1 MAASLPRA
9 TQVLVVGAGPAGS
22 ATAYFLARQGIDVVL
37 IDKAHFPRDKT
48 CGDGLLPNA
57 LDMLE
62 TMGVL
67 NAVRAK
73 AQRVDEIHSRIGAA
87 VLHQPFAGLYPH
99 RPYGAVLPRK
109 QLDTLLLERARSAG
123 AQVVTGVS
131 AEQLPRR
138 RVGDGWV
145 VDLRAD
151 GHGVS
156 LHTQWTVVCSGA
168 NRALWA
174 NQPGGG
180 EALSALAVRAYFE
193 GPETATDA
201 FEIFFSD
208 VSLPGYGWIFPTGP
222 HTINIGAGCFPSAG
236 RKAASARRSFQQ
248 FVASNRRVKAL
259 LDGARQL
266 GPLKGYP
273 IRADF
278 PEAPLMGDGWIAAG
292 EAAGLVSP
300 VSGDGID
307 LALESGQMAA
317 QHVSAL
323 LRTPQPERTGA
334 DYVRALHWRYGPAFR
349 RMRWLRDWA
358 LRPVVTE
365 WVFKVASHIHGL
377 TGWVV
382 RQALGVPAH
391 LAR

>member
-1 MAASLPRA
+1 M
-9 TQVLVVGAGPAGS
+9 VGAGPAGS

-57 LDMLE
+57 LDVLE

-67 NAVRAK
+67 ETVRAR

-87 VLHQPFAGLYPH
+87 ALRMPLAGLYPH

-109 QLDTLLLERARSAG
+109 QLDALLAERARSAG
-123 AQVVTGVS
+123 ANVVTGIS
-131 AEQLPRR
+131 AERLPRR
-138 RVGDGWV
+138 RGREGWD

-151 GHGVS
+151 GHDVL

-174 NQPGGG
+174 GQLGGG
-180 EALSALAVRAYFE
+180 EAHSALAVRTYFE
-193 GPETATDA
+193 GPEIATDA
-201 FEIFFSD
+201 LEVFFSD

-222 HTINIGAGCFPSAG
+222 HTINVGAGCFPSGG
-236 RKAASARRSFQQ
+236 RKAASAHRSFEQ
-248 FVASNRRVKAL
+248 FVASNRRVRAL
-259 LDGARQL
+259 LVGARQL

-278 PEAPLMGDGWIAAG
+278 PQAPLMGDGWIAAG

-307 LALESGQMAA
+307 LALESGEMAA
-317 QHVSAL
+317 QHVSVL
-323 LRTPQPERTGA
+323 LRMPPPERSGA
-334 DYVRALHWRYGPAFR
+334 GYARALHQRYGPAFR

-358 LRPVVTE
+358 LRPVAAE
-365 WVFKVASHIHGL
+365 WVFKVATHVHGL
-377 TGWVV
+377 TGWVMG
-382 RQALGVPAH
+382 QALGVSAH
-391 LAR
+391 LAH

>member
-1 MAASLPRA
+1 
-9 TQVLVVGAGPAGS
+9 VVGAGPAGS

-57 LDMLE
+57 LDVLE

-67 NAVRAK
+67 EVVRAT
-73 AQRVDEIHSRIGAA
+73 AQRVDEIHSRIGAT

-109 QLDTLLLERARSAG
+109 QLDALLVERARSAG
-123 AQVVTGVS
+123 AHVVTGVS
-131 AEQLPRR
+131 AERLPRR
-138 RVGDGWV
+138 RGGDGWD

-151 GHGVS
+151 GHDVS
-156 LHTQWTVVCSGA
+156 LLTQWTVVCSGA
-168 NRALWA
+168 NRALWVG
-174 NQPGGG
+174 QPGGG
-180 EALSALAVRAYFE
+180 EVHSALAVRTYYE
-193 GPETATDA
+193 GPEIASDGL
-201 FEIFFSD
+201 EIFFSD

-222 HTINIGAGCFPSAG
+222 HTINIGAGCFPSGG
-236 RKAASARRSFQQ
+236 RKAASAHRSFEQ
-248 FVASNRRVKAL
+248 FVASNWRVKVL

-278 PEAPLMGDGWIAAG
+278 PRAPLMGDGWIAAG

-307 LALESGQMAA
+307 LALESGRMAA
-317 QHVSAL
+317 DHVGRL
-323 LRTPQPERTGA
+323 LRTPALARSGVA
-334 DYVRALHWRYGPAFR
+334 YARAVRQRYSAAFR

-358 LRPVVTE
+358 LRPVVAGLIFRTATQ
-365 WVFKVASHIHGL
+365 VHGL
-377 TGWVV
+377 TDLVM
-382 RQALGVPAH
+382 RQALGVSAH
-391 LAR
+391 LMRPSVH